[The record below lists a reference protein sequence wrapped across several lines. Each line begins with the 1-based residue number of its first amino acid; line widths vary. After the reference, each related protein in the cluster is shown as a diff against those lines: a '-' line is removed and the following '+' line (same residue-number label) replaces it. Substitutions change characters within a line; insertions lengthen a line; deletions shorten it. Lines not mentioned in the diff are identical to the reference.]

1 MATETDAFVNDFN
14 ICCSIT
20 DDFRYLDD
28 IIKKNEY
35 VKKCT
40 SNKAKDFN
48 SLSYLIDRELS
59 QSDCIKIGTGI
70 EKVLRDVILDKN
82 KSLSDIKQQNEKG
95 KKEKDHLF
103 CCENTKTV
111 YYAELKSNLYLD
123 TEKCKSTSQKCSDI
137 VKELQV
143 LYPEYTIEMYLVG
156 LRYCTQN
163 MMPKQ
168 VCKKYE
174 CIKDN
179 VVGVDEYLQNL
190 GACISFGNESNYKKF
205 LNMLACEM
213 FSISN
218 SS

>member
-1 MATETDAFVNDFN
+1 MTSDTDAFVNDFSK
-14 ICCSIT
+14 CCKIT

-28 IIKKNEY
+28 IIRKNEY
-35 VKKCT
+35 VKNCS

-48 SLSYLIDRELS
+48 SLSYLIDVDLS

-70 EKVLRDVILDKN
+70 EKVLRDIILDKN

-103 CCENTKTV
+103 YCENTKTV

-156 LRYCTQN
+156 LRYCTKN

-168 VCKKYE
+168 VYKKYE
-174 CIKDN
+174 CIKHN
-179 VVGVDEYLQNL
+179 VVGVDEYLHNL
-190 GACISFGNESNYKKF
+190 GTCISFGNESNYKRF
-205 LNMLACEM
+205 LNTLAREM
-213 FSISN
+213 FS
-218 SS
+218 SSS